1 MINKEEIFKTLF
13 RPGCLVWG
21 WKNMACFEAWI
32 HYCHVH
38 LPFRLHLLD
47 EGAVI
52 QGLHCLPFRL
62 HLLDEGAVWLGSTL
76 LATPFASSGWRSSLI
91 GSTLFAI
98 PFASFGWSSSLIR
111 VYTVCHSVCTVWMK
125 EQSDQGLHCHS
136 TGIVWMKE
144 QSDQS
149 LHCLPFHLHHL
160 DVGAVWSGS
169 IL

>member
-21 WKNMACFEAWI
+21 WKNMPCFEAWL

-38 LPFRLHLLD
+38 LPFCLHLLD

-52 QGLHCLPFRL
+52 QGLQCLTFRL
-62 HLLDEGAVWLGSTL
+62 HRLDKGAVWS
-76 LATPFASSGWRSSLI
+76 

-98 PFASFGWSSSLIR
+98 PFASFGWRSSLIR
-111 VYTVCHSVCTVWMK
+111 VYTVRHSVCIFWMK
-125 EQSDQGLHCHS
+125 GQSDQG
-136 TGIVWMKE
+136 
-144 QSDQS
+144 

-160 DVGAVWSGS
+160 DEGAVWSGS
-169 IL
+169 TLFAIPFALFGWRSSLIRVYTAIPLASFG